1 MPVGFAL
8 KALSLLADAGWAAHW
23 PHALTMGVF
32 GTMILAVT
40 TRAALGHTGRDLTVG
55 GSIAAAY
62 VLLTL
67 GVATRVFAPALWPSH
82 YLGTLLVSGFLWTA
96 AFALYLIVYWPI
108 LTLPRT
114 DGKPG

>member
-1 MPVGFAL
+1 
-8 KALSLLADAGWAAHW
+8 
-23 PHALTMGVF
+23 MGVF

-40 TRAALGHTGRDLTVG
+40 TRAALGHTGRELTVG

-67 GVATRVFAPALWPSH
+67 AVATRVFAPALWPSQ
-82 YLGTLLVSGFLWTA
+82 YMGTLLVSGLLWTT
-96 AFALYLIVYWPI
+96 AFALYLIVYTPI
-108 LTLPRT
+108 LVLPRA

>member
-1 MPVGFAL
+1 MPIGFAL
-8 KALSLLADAGWAAHW
+8 KALALLEGTGWAAHW
-23 PHALTMGVF
+23 PHAFTMGVF

-40 TRAALGHTGRDLTVG
+40 TRAALGHTGRELTVG

-67 GVATRVFAPALWPSH
+67 AVATRVFAPALWPSQH
-82 YLGTLLVSGFLWTA
+82 MGTLLVSGLLWTA
-96 AFALYLIVYWPI
+96 AFALYLIVYTPI
-108 LTLPRT
+108 LVLPRA

>member
-8 KALSLLADAGWAAHW
+8 KALWLLAGVEWAEHW
-23 PHALTMGVF
+23 LHALTMGVF

-40 TRAALGHTGRDLTVG
+40 TRAALGHTGRALTVG
-55 GSIAAAY
+55 GGIAAAY

-67 GVATRVFAPALWPSH
+67 GVAARVFAPALWPSH
-82 YLGTLLVSGFLWTA
+82 YLWTLLLSGSLWTA
-96 AFALYLIVYWPI
+96 AFTVYLIIYAPI
-108 LTLPRT
+108 LTLARA